1 MPKYKLKKI
10 KLAEYERKPE
20 EDLPMNG
27 DEVQVS
33 EPGTDVSDD
42 SDDAPEEVTFSTS
55 KKATLET
62 ARQVH
67 ENLRDIKEQKKEKRK
82 RIQERNTRQKLE
94 KQKAV
99 QVSDKES
106 SDTRTVSKT
115 AVPQLPAAS
124 SDDDDD
130 NDDDDEDDDED
141 EEKQTDNLSA
151 GEDQVEFTE
160 DKNFIP
166 LTRGIKVVPL
176 TKKINERANSAS
188 NFRQQSLYGNR
199 IKRDSAKSYFMKLKK
214 KRAR

>member
-10 KLAEYERKPE
+10 KLAEYERKSE
-20 EDLPMNG
+20 GDLSING
-27 DEVQVS
+27 DEVQLS
-33 EPGTDVSDD
+33 EAGADVSND

-67 ENLRDIKEQKKEKRK
+67 ENLRDINEKKKEKRK

-99 QVSDKES
+99 QVLDEKS
-106 SDTRTVSKT
+106 SETGTVSKT
-115 AVPQLPAAS
+115 AVPQLPAAF

-130 NDDDDEDDDED
+130 DDEIDDDD
-141 EEKQTDNLSA
+141 EEKQTDNPSDR
-151 GEDQVEFTE
+151 EDEVEFTE
-160 DKNFIP
+160 DENFIP

-176 TKKINERANSAS
+176 TKRINKTANSAL

-199 IKRDSAKSYFMKLKK
+199 IKRDSAKDYFMKKTK